1 VKVLFDTNV
10 VLDVVLSRAPFQETA
25 ARLVAAVELGKLTGA
40 LGATTLTTIYYLT
53 AKVSGKA
60 QARTTVKSLVAL
72 FEIAAVGRDVL
83 ARAADSP
90 LVDFEDAVLHE
101 AGVALGVDAIVTRDP
116 QGFRGGSLPIF
127 SPEELNNTSLL
138 Q

>member
-1 VKVLFDTNV
+1 MKVLFDTNV
-10 VLDVVLSRAPFQETA
+10 VLDVVLSRPPFHETA
-25 ARLVAAVELGKLTGA
+25 AQLVAQVELGKLAGA

-60 QARTTVKSLVAL
+60 QARATVKSLVAL
-72 FEIAAVGRDVL
+72 FEIAPVDRDVL
-83 ARAADSP
+83 TRAADGP
-90 LVDFEDAVLHE
+90 LADFEDAVLHE

-127 SPEELNNTSLL
+127 SPEELKNASPPK
-138 Q
+138 